1 MLLLSKQQHVSETM
15 ETLKQPVLLAPALLA
30 VYLLYRI
37 VFSRSKRP
45 DLPIVGAKR
54 GEWFP
59 LMRAGFRNVRRMREA
74 YENDY
79 MKHHRDHAVIFP
91 FFGGLDFVML
101 PAKEL
106 QWLVDQPESDI
117 SLHEQLTLQL
127 QLPYTIPD
135 ERLYHNPHHVPL
147 ISNTLTREMYN
158 LIPDLCEETQVA
170 VSRFWGTDA
179 ESFQEVSVYDTMQKV
194 IGQVTNRIF
203 VGPPLCRDM
212 DLLKACIDFSQSV
225 SLSATL
231 LKIFP
236 SVVRPLVA
244 PFILRKNRRAVKEA
258 GTILKPEI
266 VERLHRFD
274 TREKASSNKSSDE
287 PNDFLQWC
295 IKQGKSTGEPWT
307 WDPDTLVGRV
317 LLLSLASIHTSTF
330 TISSLLF
337 DLLSGSPEDIEELRA
352 EASMALAENGGVWS
366 KKVLSATPK
375 LESAFRESQRLNSFA
390 AISTSR
396 MVMNPQGV
404 TTPSGVNVPY
414 KTLVCTPSYS
424 ILHDERTYE
433 EPWAYRPFRFVGT
446 NEGQKAKAFATTTA
460 DWPAFGHGRNS
471 CPGRF
476 FASAELRLLMG
487 YLLLNYDFE
496 MIHARPEN
504 LWIGMARIPNPMES
518 IKVRRRK

>member
-1 MLLLSKQQHVSETM
+1 MI
-15 ETLKQPVLLAPALLA
+15 ETLNRPAVLAPTLLIL
-30 VYLLYRI
+30 YILYRSI
-37 VFSRSKRP
+37 FVTSRRP

-54 GEWFP
+54 GEWLP
-59 LMRAGFRNVRRMREA
+59 LVRAGLRNVRRMREA

-79 MKHHRDHAVIFP
+79 IKNHRDHAVIFP
-91 FFGGLDFVML
+91 FFGGLEFIML

-106 QWLVDQPESDI
+106 QWLVDQPESEI
-117 SLHEQLTLQL
+117 SLHEQLTVQM

-147 ISNTLTREMYN
+147 ISSTLTREMYN
-158 LIPDLCEETQVA
+158 LIPDLCEETQIA

-194 IGQVTNRIF
+194 IGQITNRIF
-203 VGPPLCRDM
+203 VGAPLCRDM
-212 DLLKACIDFSQSV
+212 DLLKACMDFSQSV

-231 LKIFP
+231 LKIVP
-236 SVVRPLVA
+236 SIVRPLVA
-244 PFILRKNRRAVKEA
+244 PLILRKNRRAVREA
-258 GTILKPEI
+258 GTILKPVI
-266 VERLHRFD
+266 AERLRRFD
-274 TREKASSNKSSDE
+274 TRDTASGDKMDDE

-295 IKQGKSTGEPWT
+295 IEQGKSTGDPWT
-307 WDPDTLVGRV
+307 WGPETLVGRV
-317 LLLSLASIHTSTF
+317 LLLALASIHTSTF
-330 TISSLLF
+330 TISALLF
-337 DLLSGSPEDIEELRA
+337 DLLSGPPGNIEELRA
-352 EASMALAENGGVWS
+352 EVSVALAENGGVWG

-404 TTPSGVNVPY
+404 TTPSGVKVPY
-414 KTLVCTPSYS
+414 KALVCTPSYS

-433 EPWAYRPFRFVGT
+433 EPWAFKPFRFAGT
-446 NEGQKAKAFATTTA
+446 HEGEKAKAFATTTA

-487 YLLLNYDFE
+487 FLLLNYDFE
-496 MIHARPEN
+496 MIDTRPED
-504 LWIGMARIPNPMES
+504 LWIGMARIPNPKES
-518 IKVRRRK
+518 IKVRRRR